1 MSMQQYNPLVYLMGG
16 AQRSQPPVERT
27 RASRGTSMAKLR
39 VKFTYSP
46 DTITEPVIWE
56 VGKRFDLVTN
66 IRRADVTAE
75 VAWAVL
81 ELDGQPSDLEAGIKW
96 VTEKGVRVDPVED
109 SILEG

>member
-1 MSMQQYNPLVYLMGG
+1 MQPFFPLVYLMGAGERPVSTQQPIG
-16 AQRSQPPVERT
+16 A
-27 RASRGTSMAKLR
+27 RGESMARLR

-46 DTITEPVIWE
+46 DTITEPIIWA

-81 ELDGQPSDLEAGIKW
+81 ELDGEPSDLEAGVKW
-96 VTEKGVRVDPVED
+96 VTEQGVRVDPIED
-109 SILEG
+109 SIIEG